1 MNSLQSPRLRL
12 LIGGAIVVVVLAL
25 GAFALTRRR
34 TPSSDAS
41 RNSIA
46 VLAFENFGA
55 DPANE
60 FFSEGITDDIITQ
73 LSKLDG
79 IKVISRTSSMQYRGR
94 GKSLPQI
101 GQELGVA
108 TVLEGSV
115 RRAGGRVRV
124 VAQLIDVHT
133 DEHLWAETYD
143 RDLKDIFAIQT
154 DVSSRIA
161 SALGGRLRPSSAAS
175 ARRPTSDIEAYDLY
189 LRGRYLWNRRRASTI
204 RQAIDYLERATARD
218 SAFALAWAGIA
229 DAYVA
234 LPFYGSVTV
243 ADAYPKAQRAAER
256 ALTLDPSLGEAH
268 ASLGW
273 VLWYDWKWADAEAQ
287 FQQAIALR
295 PGYATAHHWYAE
307 FLSSAGREDESLAEI
322 RRALVLDPLS
332 LILNQYLCGAFHF
345 ARRYDEALAQCARTL
360 ELDPDAP
367 FVFRRLSWIYYDL
380 NRTDDMIGALGRWWQ
395 LSGAPLPNV
404 DSMRATRQAKGDVG
418 LFELL
423 AATPANSSISAVE
436 RAMWYLG
443 AKKKDDALR
452 SLEEGFA
459 ARDVLIGYLNELPSL
474 DALHDE
480 LRYQALV
487 ARMGLTR
494 R

>member
-1 MNSLQSPRLRL
+1 MSSLQSTRIRLS
-12 LIGGAIVVVVLAL
+12 IGVAIIVATAL
-25 GAFALTRRR
+25 GAYLLTRGRAPAR
-34 TPSSDAS
+34 ATD

-115 RRAGGRVRV
+115 RRAGNRVRV
-124 VAQLIDVHT
+124 VAQLIDVRT
-133 DEHLWAETYD
+133 DEHLWADTYD

-154 DVSSRIA
+154 DVAGRIA
-161 SALGGRLRPSSAAS
+161 AALGAQLRPAS
-175 ARRPTSDIEAYDLY
+175 RAVAQRPTPDLEAYELY
-189 LRGRYLWNRRRASTI
+189 LRGRYLWNRRRAATI

-243 ADAYPKAQRAAER
+243 ADAYPKARRAAER

-273 VLWYDWKWADAEAQ
+273 VLWYDWKWRDAEEQ
-287 FQQAIALR
+287 FKQAIALR

-307 FLSSAGREDESLAEI
+307 FLSSAGREDESLSEI

-345 ARRYDEALAQCARTL
+345 ARRYDEALEQCRRTL

-380 NRTDDMIGALGRWWQ
+380 GRTDDMISALGRWSQ
-395 LSGAPLPNV
+395 LSNTPLPNV
-404 DSMRATRQAKGDVG
+404 DAMRTARQAKGDSG
-418 LFELL
+418 LFALL
-423 AATPANSSISAVE
+423 ATTPSNTSVSAVE

-443 AKKKDDALR
+443 ANNRDQALR
-452 SLEEGFA
+452 SLEDGFA
-459 ARDVLIGYLNELPSL
+459 ARDVLIGYLHELPSL
-474 DALHDE
+474 DSLHNE
-480 LRYQALV
+480 PRYQALV
-487 ARMGLTR
+487 TRMGLTTR
-494 R
+494 

>member
-1 MNSLQSPRLRL
+1 MSSLQSTRIRL
-12 LIGGAIVVVVLAL
+12 LIGGLIVFAIAL
-25 GAFALTRRR
+25 GAFSLARNR
-34 TPSSDAS
+34 TPPRDAG

-46 VLAFENFGA
+46 VLAFENFGDDA
-55 DPANE
+55 ANE

-124 VAQLIDVHT
+124 VAQLIDVRT

-143 RDLKDIFAIQT
+143 RELKDIFAIQT

-161 SALGGRLRPSSAAS
+161 SALGGRLRPSSMVS
-175 ARRPTSDIEAYDLY
+175 GKRPTSDIEAYDLY

-243 ADAYPKAQRAAER
+243 GDAYPHAQRAAER
-256 ALTLDPSLGEAH
+256 ALALDPSLGEAH

-273 VLWYDWKWADAEAQ
+273 VLWYDWRWADAEAQ
-287 FQQAIALR
+287 FKQAIALR

-380 NRTDDMIGALGRWWQ
+380 GRTDDMIGALGRWSQ
-395 LSGAPLPNV
+395 LSGVPLPNAET
-404 DSMRATRQAKGDVG
+404 MRATRQAKGDVG
-418 LFELL
+418 LFQLL
-423 AATPANSSISAVE
+423 VDTPPNTSISAVE

-443 AKKKDDALR
+443 AKNRAAALR
-452 SLEEGFA
+452 SLEDGFT

-474 DALHDE
+474 DPLHNE
-480 LRYQALV
+480 PRYQALIT
-487 ARMGLTR
+487 RMGLASR
-494 R
+494 

>member
-1 MNSLQSPRLRL
+1 MSSFQSTRPRLI
-12 LIGGAIVVVVLAL
+12 IGVVVAAAVAFA
-25 GAFALTRRR
+25 AFALTRGR
-34 TPSSDAS
+34 TSPGDPA

-46 VLAFENFGA
+46 VLAFENFGT

-115 RRAGGRVRV
+115 RRAGDRVRV
-124 VAQLIDVHT
+124 VAQLIDVRT

-154 DVSSRIA
+154 DVASRIA
-161 SALGGRLRPSSAAS
+161 AALGTQLRPAS
-175 ARRPTSDIEAYDLY
+175 RTVAQRPTPDIEAYELY
-189 LRGRYLWNRRRASTI
+189 LRGRYLWNRRRATTI

-273 VLWYDWKWADAEAQ
+273 VLWYDWKWTDAEEQ
-287 FQQAIALR
+287 FKQAIALR

-345 ARRYDEALAQCARTL
+345 ARRYDEALEQCRKTL

-380 NRTDDMIGALGRWWQ
+380 KRTDDMIGALGRWSQ
-395 LSGAPLPNV
+395 LSNIPLPNAET
-404 DSMRATRQAKGDVG
+404 MRAARQAKGDTA

-423 AATPANSSISAVE
+423 VATPANTSISAVE

-443 AKKKDDALR
+443 ANNKDQALR
-452 SLEEGFA
+452 SLEDGFA

-474 DALHDE
+474 DPLHNE
-480 LRYQALV
+480 PRYKALV
-487 ARMGLTR
+487 TRMGLTAR
-494 R
+494 

>member
-1 MNSLQSPRLRL
+1 MSSLQSMRLRL
-12 LIGGAIVVVVLAL
+12 LIGVVVAAIIAL
-25 GAFALTRRR
+25 GVFALIRDR
-34 TPSSDAS
+34 TPSRATE

-55 DPANE
+55 DPENE

-101 GQELGVA
+101 GEELGVA

-115 RRAGGRVRV
+115 RRVGDRVRV
-124 VAQLIDVHT
+124 VAQLIDVRS

-154 DVSSRIA
+154 DVASRIA
-161 SALGGRLRPSSAAS
+161 AALGTQL
-175 ARRPTSDIEAYDLY
+175 RPTSLAGAQRPTPDIEAYELY

-204 RQAIDYLERATARD
+204 RQAIDYFERATARD

-243 ADAYPKAQRAAER
+243 ADAYPHAQRAAER

-273 VLWYDWKWADAEAQ
+273 VLWYDWKWTDAEDQ
-287 FQQAIALR
+287 FKQAIALR

-345 ARRYDEALAQCARTL
+345 ARRYDEALEQCRRTL

-380 NRTDDMIGALGRWWQ
+380 GRTDDMIGALGRWSQ
-395 LSGAPLPNV
+395 LSSIPLPNV
-404 DSMRATRQAKGDVG
+404 ETMRATRKSEGDVA
-418 LFELL
+418 LFRLL
-423 AATPANSSISAVE
+423 AGTPASTSISAVE

-443 AKKKDDALR
+443 AKNKDQALR
-452 SLEEGFA
+452 SLEDGFA

-474 DALHDE
+474 DPLHNE
-480 LRYQALV
+480 PRFQALV
-487 ARMGLTR
+487 ARMGLTAR
-494 R
+494 

>member
-1 MNSLQSPRLRL
+1 MSSLQSSRFRAL
-12 LIGGAIVVVVLAL
+12 LGGAILVAGAL
-25 GAFALTRRR
+25 GTFALTRGRG
-34 TPSSDAS
+34 TPSDAG

-55 DPANE
+55 DPTNE

-101 GQELGVA
+101 GEELGVA

-115 RRAGGRVRV
+115 RRAGDRVRV
-124 VAQLIDVHT
+124 VAQLIDVRT

-154 DVSSRIA
+154 DVARRIA
-161 SALGGRLRPSSAAS
+161 AALGTQL
-175 ARRPTSDIEAYDLY
+175 RPTSRALAQRPTPDIEAYELY

-204 RQAIDYLERATARD
+204 RQAIDYFERATARD

-243 ADAYPKAQRAAER
+243 ADAYPHAQRAAER

-273 VLWYDWKWADAEAQ
+273 VFWYDWKWTDAEEQ
-287 FQQAIALR
+287 FKQAIALR

-345 ARRYDEALAQCARTL
+345 ARRYDEALEQCRRTL

-380 NRTDDMIGALGRWWQ
+380 KRTDEMIGALGRWSQ
-395 LSGAPLPNV
+395 LSNVPLPNV
-404 DSMRATRQAKGDVG
+404 ETMRATQKSQGDVG
-418 LFELL
+418 LFQLL
-423 AATPANSSISAVE
+423 ANTPANTSVSAVE

-443 AKKKDDALR
+443 AKNQDQALR
-452 SLEEGFA
+452 SLEDGFT

-474 DALHDE
+474 DSLHDQP
-480 LRYQALV
+480 RFRAIV
-487 ARMGLTR
+487 SRMGLTSR
-494 R
+494 